1 MKNLLLLI
9 AIIGLS
15 NINAQ
20 NFDAF
25 KFYNKKTKEISSK
38 KLIEELADYDVVFI
52 GEHHDNSINHW
63 LEKRITEALFEKKN
77 GQIILGA
84 EMFERDNQRALNSY
98 LAGKIDAKN
107 LKDSVRLWKNYETDY
122 RPLVDFAKDKKLNF
136 IATNVPRKY
145 ASQTSKQDIKSLEQ
159 LPESEKKF
167 IAKLPIEV
175 TLKTPGYKE
184 MKSLMGDHVDEM
196 KLMNFISAQAIKDA
210 TMAESIFQNLQS
222 GKTFIHYNGDY
233 HSKQYGGI
241 YWYLKKKNPN
251 LKIAVIS
258 VFESEKP
265 ELSLP
270 EKDFIPTEFNLVI
283 SSDMTKKY

>member
-1 MKNLLLLI
+1 MKNLLLFI

-25 KFYNKKTKEISSK
+25 KFYNKKSKEVSSK
-38 KLIEELADYDVVFI
+38 DLIKELADYDVVFI

-84 EMFERDNQRALNSY
+84 EMFERDNQQALNSY
-98 LAGKIDAKN
+98 LAGEIDAKI

-122 RPLVDFAKDKKLNF
+122 RPLVDFAKDKKLSF

-145 ASQTSKQDIKSLEQ
+145 ASQTSKNGINSLNE

-175 TLKTPGYKE
+175 TLETPGYKE

-210 TMAESIFQNLQS
+210 TMAESIFNNLQS

-283 SSDMTKKY
+283 PSDMTKTY

>member
-1 MKNLLLLI
+1 MLSLPIFQTQDFRSYQFFDKKST
-9 AIIGLS
+9 AIS
-15 NINAQ
+15 PE
-20 NFDAF
+20 
-25 KFYNKKTKEISSK
+25 KVVKE
-38 KLIEELADYDVVFI
+38 LVNYDVVFI
-52 GEHHDNSINHW
+52 GEHHDSSINHW
-63 LEKRITEALFEKKN
+63 LEKKITKALFVQKK
-77 GQIILGA
+77 GQVILGA
-84 EMFERDNQRALNSY
+84 EMFERDNQKALDSY
-98 LAGKIDAKN
+98 LAGKIDPKV

-122 RPLVDFAKDKKLNF
+122 RPLVDFAKDHQLKF

-145 ASQTSKQDIKSLEQ
+145 ASQTSKSGIESLNQ
-159 LPESEKKF
+159 LPENEKKW

-175 TLKTPGYKE
+175 TLETPGYKE
-184 MKSLMGDHVDEM
+184 MKSLMGDHVDEL

-210 TMAESIFQNLQS
+210 TMAESIFENLQA

-258 VFESEKP
+258 VFESEKS
-265 ELSLP
+265 ELVLP

-283 SSDMTKKY
+283 PNDMTKTY

>member
-1 MKNLLLLI
+1 MKKLVLLI
-9 AIIGLS
+9 LIL
-15 NINAQ
+15 NINGFKAQ
-20 NFDAF
+20 DFRSYQFFD
-25 KFYNKKTKEISSK
+25 KKSK
-38 KLIEELADYDVVFI
+38 AVSPEKVMKQLVDYDVVFI
-52 GEHHDNSINHW
+52 GELHDNSINHW
-63 LEKRITEALFEKKN
+63 LEKKITEALFDQKK

-84 EMFERDNQRALNSY
+84 EMFERDNQKALDSY
-98 LAGKIDAKN
+98 LAGKIDPKVM
-107 LKDSVRLWKNYETDY
+107 KDSVRLWKNYETDY
-122 RPLVDFAKDKKLNF
+122 RPLVDFAKDHQLKF

-145 ASQTSKQDIKSLEQ
+145 ASQTSKSGIESLNQ
-159 LPESEKKF
+159 LPENEKKF

-175 TLKTPGYKE
+175 TLETPGYKE
-184 MKSLMGDHVDEM
+184 MKSLMGDHVDEL

-210 TMAESIFQNLQS
+210 TMAESIFENLQA

-265 ELSLP
+265 ELILP

-283 SSDMTKKY
+283 PNDMTKTY

>member
-1 MKNLLLLI
+1 MKKLLLFILI
-9 AIIGLS
+9 INLS
-15 NINAQ
+15 SLSAQ
-20 NFDAF
+20 NIDAF
-25 KFYNKKTKEISSK
+25 KFYNKQSKEVVSK
-38 KLIEELADYDVVFI
+38 DLIKELSNYDVVLI

-63 LEKRITEALFEKKN
+63 LEKRITEAIFDKKK

-84 EMFERDNQRALNSY
+84 EMFERDSQKALDSY
-98 LAGKIDAKN
+98 LAGKIDPKV

-122 RPLVDFAKDKKLNF
+122 RPLLDFAKEHQLKF

-145 ASQTSKQDIKSLEQ
+145 ASQTSKSGIGSLNQ
-159 LPESEKKF
+159 LPENEKKW

-175 TLKTPGYKE
+175 TLETPGYKE
-184 MKSLMGDHVDEM
+184 MKSLMGDHVDEL

-210 TMAESIFQNLQS
+210 TMAESIFENLQA

-241 YWYLKKKNPN
+241 YWYLKKKKPS

-258 VFESEKP
+258 VFESEKA
-265 ELSLP
+265 ELVLP

-283 SSDMTKKY
+283 PNDMTKTY

>member
-1 MKNLLLLI
+1 MKKLLLLI
-9 AIIGLS
+9 AIISLS
-15 NINAQ
+15 NLNAQ
-20 NFDAF
+20 NFDVF
-25 KFYNKKTKEISSK
+25 NFYNKKSKEVSSK
-38 KLIEELADYDVVFI
+38 ELIKELAEYDVVFI

-84 EMFERDNQRALNSY
+84 EMFERDNQEALNSKKKK
-98 LAGKIDAKN
+98 KIDAKN

-145 ASQTSKQDIKSLEQ
+145 ASQTSKNGIKSLNE
-159 LPESEKKF
+159 LPETEKKY

-175 TLKTPGYKE
+175 TLETPGYKE
-184 MKSLMGDHVDEM
+184 MRSLMGDHVDEM
-196 KLMNFISAQAIKDA
+196 KLMNFVSAQAVKDA

-258 VFESEKP
+258 VFESEKRD
-265 ELSLP
+265 LSLP
-270 EKDFIPTEFNLVI
+270 EKNFVPTEFNLVI
-283 SSDMTKKY
+283 PNDMTKTY

>member
-1 MKNLLLLI
+1 MNKLLLFSLM
-9 AIIGLS
+9 LS
-15 NINAQ
+15 LNVFQAQ
-20 NFDAF
+20 DFRSYQFFD
-25 KFYNKKTKEISSK
+25 KRSKEVSPEK
-38 KLIEELADYDVVFI
+38 MLKELVNYDVVFI

-63 LEKRITEALFEKKN
+63 LEKKITEALFDQKK

-84 EMFERDNQRALNSY
+84 EMFERDNQKGLDSY
-98 LAGKIDAKN
+98 LAGKVDPKV

-122 RPLVDFAKDKKLNF
+122 RPLVDFAKDHQLKF

-145 ASQTSKQDIKSLEQ
+145 ASQTSKSGIGSLNQ
-159 LPESEKKF
+159 LPENEKKW

-175 TLKTPGYKE
+175 TLETPGYKE
-184 MKSLMGDHVDEM
+184 MKSLMGDHVDEL

-210 TMAESIFQNLQS
+210 TMAESIFENLQA

-241 YWYLKKKNPN
+241 YWYLKRKNRN

-258 VFESEKP
+258 VFESEKA
-265 ELSLP
+265 ELVLP
-270 EKDFIPTEFNLVI
+270 EKNFIPTEFNLVI
-283 SSDMTKKY
+283 PNDMTKTY

>member
-25 KFYNKKTKEISSK
+25 KFYNKKAKEISSK

-63 LEKRITEALFEKKN
+63 LEKRITAALFEKKN

-84 EMFERDNQRALNSY
+84 EMFERDNQQSLNSY
-98 LAGKIDAKN
+98 LAGEINAKN

-122 RPLVDFAKDKKLNF
+122 RPLVDFAKDKKLSF

-145 ASQTSKQDIKSLEQ
+145 ASQTSKNGINRVVESLNVFMTCKREHR
-159 LPESEKKF
+159 
-167 IAKLPIEV
+167 
-175 TLKTPGYKE
+175 G
-184 MKSLMGDHVDEM
+184 
-196 KLMNFISAQAIKDA
+196 
-210 TMAESIFQNLQS
+210 SIRNGSTNTS
-222 GKTFIHYNGDY
+222 GHRRSVGNYV
-233 HSKQYGGI
+233 QGI
-241 YWYLKKKNPN
+241 CCC
-251 LKIAVIS
+251 
-258 VFESEKP
+258 
-265 ELSLP
+265 
-270 EKDFIPTEFNLVI
+270 
-283 SSDMTKKY
+283 

>member
-1 MKNLLLLI
+1 MKNLLLFI

-25 KFYNKKTKEISSK
+25 KFYNKKSKEVSSK
-38 KLIEELADYDVVFI
+38 DLIKELADYDVVFI

-84 EMFERDNQRALNSY
+84 EMFERDNQQALNSY
-98 LAGKIDAKN
+98 LAGEIDAKI

-145 ASQTSKQDIKSLEQ
+145 ASQTSKNGINSLNE

-175 TLKTPGYKE
+175 TLETPGYKE
-184 MKSLMGDHVDEM
+184 MKSLMGDQVDEM

-210 TMAESIFQNLQS
+210 TMAESIFNNLQS

-241 YWYLKKKNPN
+241 YWYLKKKDPN

-283 SSDMTKKY
+283 PSDMTKTY

>member
-1 MKNLLLLI
+1 MKNLLLFI

-25 KFYNKKTKEISSK
+25 KFYNKKSKEVSSK
-38 KLIEELADYDVVFI
+38 DLIKELADYDVVFI

-84 EMFERDNQRALNSY
+84 EMFERDNQQALNSY
-98 LAGKIDAKN
+98 LAGEIDAKI

-145 ASQTSKQDIKSLEQ
+145 ASQTSKNGINSLNE

-175 TLKTPGYKE
+175 TLETPGYKE

-251 LKIAVIS
+251 LKIAIIS

-283 SSDMTKKY
+283 SSDMTKTY